1 MSETPFVM
9 PGVTAHLTIGDGKAA
24 DAIDFYKAAFG
35 ATEQTR
41 HLADDGARIMHAH
54 LVIND
59 GPLMLNDHFHEMAGG
74 EPAPPPASA
83 VAIIRPMPV
92 APPVTRAILPS
103 TENRRSSIGMVI
115 GGPSRSL
122 AATPVRRRRDAKSFV
137 PQLTS
142 YSRVCPVATG

>member
-74 EPAPPPASA
+74 DPAPPPASVTLHLEVEDA
-83 VAIIRPMPV
+83 DRWWDRALAAGAAIRFPIDNQFWGARYGQ
-92 APPVTRAILPS
+92 VTDPFGHVWS
-103 TENRRSSIGMVI
+103 I
-115 GGPSRSL
+115 GGPVK
-122 AATPVRRRRDAKSFV
+122 T
-137 PQLTS
+137 
-142 YSRVCPVATG
+142 